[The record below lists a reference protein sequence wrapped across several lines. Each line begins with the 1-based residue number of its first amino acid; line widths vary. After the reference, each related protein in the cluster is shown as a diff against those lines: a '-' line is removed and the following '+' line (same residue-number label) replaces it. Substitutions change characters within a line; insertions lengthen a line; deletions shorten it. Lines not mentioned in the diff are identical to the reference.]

1 MAFFLNF
8 LLFIFL
14 IVVVVVLFFVVH
26 IYLAMKKVKDKFKK
40 PNSNND
46 GGFSSTR
53 TSTRN
58 GDHITDT
65 RDPSKA
71 HRKIIADDEGEYVD
85 FVEE

>member
-1 MAFFLNF
+1 MAFILNIIF
-8 LLFIFL
+8 FLFIIAL
-14 IVVVVVLFFVVH
+14 VVLLFFVLH
-26 IYLAMKKVKDKFKK
+26 IVLAVKKVKDRFRR
-40 PNSNND
+40 NSESD
-46 GGFSSTR
+46 YSTPR
-53 TSTRN
+53 ASGQ

>member
-1 MAFFLNF
+1 
-8 LLFIFL
+8 
-14 IVVVVVLFFVVH
+14 
-26 IYLAMKKVKDKFKK
+26 MKKVKDKFKK
-40 PNSNND
+40 YTGSD
-46 GGFSSTR
+46 DGFSHTNSSNR
-53 TSTRN
+53 Q

>member
-1 MAFFLNF
+1 M
-8 LLFIFL
+8 FIFL
-14 IVVVVVLFFVVH
+14 IIVAVVLFFALR
-26 IYLAMKKVKDKFKK
+26 IYLTMKKVKDKFRKQTDDGSGYYNA
-40 PNSNND
+40 NS
-46 GGFSSTR
+46 SSR
-53 TSTRN
+53 Q

>member
-1 MAFFLNF
+1 MFILNF
-8 LLFIFL
+8 LLFVFL
-14 IVVVVVLFFVVH
+14 IVLVVVLYFVLH
-26 IYLAMKKVKDKFKK
+26 IFLTKFKK
-40 PNSNND
+40 YTGSD
-46 GGFSSTR
+46 DGFSQTNSSSR
-53 TSTRN
+53 Q